1 MGMATILYYLAGLI
15 LVYVVGMFLV
25 IPLKL
30 LIRLLMNGIIG
41 GALLFLFNIIG
52 GFFALSLPITPINAI
67 VVGVFGIPGLIV
79 LLLLKFII

>member
-1 MGMATILYYLAGLI
+1 MGIATILYYLAGLI